1 MFIARQPIFD
11 RDMNVYGYELLY
23 RMSEQA
29 CCYGSTTYENSTATV
44 LGGLFELGLERIVG
58 NKKAFVNFDYKFL
71 LSDAIELINPKTLVI
86 EVLENVEVD
95 DLLLKRIE
103 ELNKKGYKIALDD
116 FSENLQ
122 SYPIVPIANIIK
134 YDILITPLDKIEA
147 DVKDAIAKNKVVLA
161 EKIETEQEYIKAKKM
176 GFHLFQGYFFSKPQ
190 IIGGLRTRK
199 TANTVYQRI
208 MSELHSEEPS
218 YQRLTDIVATDINM
232 AYRVMRA
239 SGNESNKKTIK
250 GALVKMG
257 LRELERWVNVLM
269 LQELSD
275 NKPQELIKMSLVRS
289 KFGELIAAHSK
300 FSKRRYEISLMCLF
314 SILDAML
321 DQTMEIAL
329 DGVDVSS
336 DVKEVLIY
344 HKGNLKPIYEMV
356 IGYEQ
361 GTNILSNQKFVQIE
375 VDQSKLFTWYL
386 EAIAWAEDVMCS
398 IR

>member
-1 MFIARQPIFD
+1 
-11 RDMNVYGYELLY
+11 
-23 RMSEQA
+23 
-29 CCYGSTTYENSTATV
+29 
-44 LGGLFELGLERIVG
+44 
-58 NKKAFVNFDYKFL
+58 